1 MWEEFLTAH
10 SKGCGMEVCV
20 VKKYLFKIQSILF
33 CCCLVCCVFAG
44 CSKKDWINSVQKGR
58 EKAELNENQS
68 ESIFKDEK
76 NKEKTKDLPQ
86 QSEINQKENG
96 MTGSNTDSD
105 NAKSRMENCRE
116 KGIALSSA
124 KKENGESYCNI
135 IWNNGRMEMF
145 TVGPWRETGKSMIW
159 KYTLNSDE
167 TTWDREEVLWTQGV
181 KEKVSANRI
190 TVILGEDHNY
200 YAYYCDENER
210 YHLIRQDGDSF
221 EEIIIPD
228 WDKTKERP
236 YNIQPAKLAVLENGK
251 IVLVDQI
258 GGCYIYSSDGKET
271 LNYFLCGWCE
281 TFYVKGN
288 EFFVLEN
295 KGTSILHYDTEKME
309 FLPTLEGNFDSL
321 VRFTIFEDQLYACC
335 PEGIFR
341 TKKDGVS
348 FEKWMESG
356 KFHFSKQKGNP
367 KEIFMLG
374 DTFYIMYGEEGGM
387 IKKYMP
393 KDPSE
398 EFLGVLTVYSVE
410 TNEMLIDM
418 IAEFRMQ
425 YPEIDVYY
433 ETAEGSEGSTTISD
447 HIRALNTR
455 ILAGDGP
462 DLLVLDGLRAQGIL
476 ADLSKALSEIKEDL
490 QPNILSN
497 YIKEDHIYMLPMR
510 FTIPMICTSGQNV
523 EIFHS
528 LEKLVDYCESKEQN
542 VAVTESMPY
551 SYLVELLYYN
561 FPPDIVSETGEV
573 NQENIVNFLRLVKR
587 FCVKERAV
595 SAKDNEKSYFSDR
608 VSSTKYIYGQQDMLF
623 INMTGI
629 YGLGTYPEE
638 VEMRDGALLGNKGMF
653 FPNGLLAVNELSKQ
667 KSLAELFIKTMF
679 SYKMQKMY
687 TSDGGF
693 SVHKKVLDENAKEDY
708 SYQTY
713 GSGTIS
719 LTYFNSKDAKRL
731 IQIAKAVQT
740 PVIRNRPVFEVIKE
754 AACRYLD
761 GKINEEEAAAD
772 ITERLKLYYLE

>member
-1 MWEEFLTAH
+1 M
-10 SKGCGMEVCV
+10 
-20 VKKYLFKIQSILF
+20 KKYLFKIQSILF
-33 CCCLVCCVFAG
+33 FCCLVCCVFAG
-44 CSKKDWINSVQKGR
+44 CSKKDWINNIQNGG

-68 ESIFKDEK
+68 ESTYKDEK
-76 NKEKTKDLPQ
+76 NKEETETLSQ
-86 QSEINQKENG
+86 QGEINQKENPI
-96 MTGSNTDSD
+96 TGSSTY
-105 NAKSRMENCRE
+105 NAESRMENYKE

-145 TVGPWRETGKSMIW
+145 TIGPWRETGKSMIW

-167 TTWDREEVLWTQGV
+167 TWEREEVLWTQGV
-181 KEKVSANRI
+181 KEKVSVNRI
-190 TVILGEDHNY
+190 TIILGEDHNY

-210 YHLIRQDGDSF
+210 YHLIRQAGDSF
-221 EEIIIPD
+221 EEIVIPD
-228 WDKTKERP
+228 WDKTKDRA
-236 YNIQPAKLAVLENGK
+236 YNIQPAELAVLENGK

-271 LNYFLCGWCE
+271 LDSFLCGWCE
-281 TFYVKGN
+281 TLYVKEN

-309 FLPTLEGNFDSL
+309 FLPMLEGNFDSL
-321 VRFTIFEDQLYACC
+321 VRLAIFEDQLFACC

-341 TKKDGVS
+341 VRKDSTS
-348 FEKWMESG
+348 FEKWMEPG
-356 KFHFSKQKGNP
+356 KFHFSKKNGNP
-367 KEIFMLG
+367 KKFFMLG
-374 DTFYIMYGEEGGM
+374 DTFYIMYGEEEGT
-387 IKKYMP
+387 IKKYVP
-393 KDPSE
+393 KDPKE
-398 EFLGVLTVYSVE
+398 EFLGALTVYSVE
-410 TNEMLIDM
+410 TNEMIIDM

-433 ETAEGSEGSTTISD
+433 ETAKESERSTTISD

-462 DLLVLDGLRAQGIL
+462 DILVLDGLPAQSYMDKGIL
-476 ADLSKALSEIKEDL
+476 TDLSTMLSEVKEDL

-497 YIKEDHIYMLPMR
+497 YIKEGHIYMLPMR

-528 LEKLVDYCESKEQN
+528 LEKFVDYCESKEQN
-542 VAVTESMPY
+542 TAITESVPY
-551 SYLVELLYYN
+551 SYIIELLYYN
-561 FPPDIVSETGEV
+561 FPPDIVSEKGDV
-573 NQENIVNFLRLVKR
+573 SKENIVNFLKLVKR

-595 SAKDNEKSYFSDR
+595 PDKDNEKKKSYFSDR
-608 VSSTKYIYGQQDMLF
+608 VASGNYMHGEQDMLL

-638 VEMRDGALLGNKGMF
+638 VEMQNGALLGNKGIF

-667 KSLAELFIKTMF
+667 KPLAEVFIKTMF

-687 TSDGGF
+687 TSGSGF
-693 SVHKKVLDENAKEDY
+693 SIHKKVLDENAKEDY

-713 GSGTIS
+713 GDGTIS
-719 LTYFNSKDAKRL
+719 LNYFNSKDAKRL

-740 PVIRNRPVFEVIKE
+740 PVIRNQPVFEVIQE

-761 GKINEEEAAAD
+761 GKINEEEAAED
-772 ITERLKLYYLE
+772 ITERLSLYYLE